1 MKKLLFVFPL
11 LLSACSVMSFSAEKL
26 SPSCQTY
33 FKYIDNS
40 VAQSTLPES
49 ELTVMKAS
57 FANSRNQLSKI
68 SVEQQERI
76 CSARLAQ
83 LAKY

>member
-1 MKKLLFVFPL
+1 MKKLLFVLPL
-11 LLSACSVMSFSAEKL
+11 LSSACSVMSLNAEKL
-26 SPSCQTY
+26 SLSCQTY

-40 VAQSTLPES
+40 VAQSTLPEA
-49 ELTVMKAS
+49 ELTVMKAN
-57 FANSRNQLSKI
+57 FANSRHQLSKI

-76 CSARLAQ
+76 CSVRLAQ

>member
-1 MKKLLFVFPL
+1 MKKLLFVLPL
-11 LLSACSVMSFSAEKL
+11 LLSACSAMSFSAEKL
-26 SPSCQTY
+26 PSSFQTY

-40 VAQSTLPES
+40 VAQSALPET
-49 ELTVMKAS
+49 ELTAMKAN
-57 FANSRNQLSKI
+57 FANSRSQLSKM
-68 SVEQQERI
+68 SAEQQERI